1 MCKTVQVKD
10 FATIYVYKYNYF
22 SSEVS
27 PGCTAPNLFKVL
39 WPLVTPVCL
48 VRRTCRPLLYIRF
61 LHNPDRARKQ
71 VFPLSGNNSWW
82 SPKETIF
89 ILFFRK
95 SRRSSDLGYR
105 VRLSRGARFLEKRH
119 FSATFPTSK
128 ADCGKLAQRI
138 LVKKLFGVLHTLK
151 NNIQR

>member
-10 FATIYVYKYNYF
+10 FETIYVYKYNYF

-27 PGCTAPNLFKVL
+27 PGCTAPNLSKVL

-48 VRRTCRPLLYIRF
+48 VRRTCRPLLISCF
-61 LHNPDRARKQ
+61 LHIPDGPGKQ
-71 VFPLSGNNSWW
+71 VFQLSGDNSWW
-82 SPKETIF
+82 NPKETIF

-138 LVKKLFGVLHTLK
+138 LEKKVPWVLHTLK
-151 NNIQR
+151 KDIQR